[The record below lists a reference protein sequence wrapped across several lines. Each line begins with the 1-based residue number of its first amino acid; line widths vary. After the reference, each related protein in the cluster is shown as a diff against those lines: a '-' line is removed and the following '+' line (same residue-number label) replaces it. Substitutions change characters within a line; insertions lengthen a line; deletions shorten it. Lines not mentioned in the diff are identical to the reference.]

1 MDDSATPGSPM
12 PDHGIFEK
20 LDNSTVII
28 YSGQQYD
35 FDLLMSFTIGLPD
48 GLFH

>member
-1 MDDSATPGSPM
+1 MDASATPGSPRT
-12 PDHGIFEK
+12 DHGIFEK
-20 LDNSTVII
+20 LDNNTNVF